1 MKEETNQTKGSSKDF
16 SSKFPH
22 TYAILLAIVILGA
35 VLSYIIPAGEYD
47 RVEVEDRVEVVSD
60 SYHAVEQSPVSLM
73 DLFMAIPNGLI
84 EAADIVFYI
93 FLIGG
98 AFGVIRATGAVEAII
113 QKVMNNVGN
122 NELLLI
128 PVVMFVFSVLGFT
141 TGMSEEAIIFVPIGI
156 MLAVALGYDAMVGTA
171 MVTLGAASGFIG
183 GMFNPFTVGVAHGIA
198 ELPIFSGWGFRTVVY
213 IVVLAAGILYVMSY
227 AKKVKKDPTKSLVY
241 SEGKE
246 GQLNFTDAD
255 MDNYVLSKRHI
266 VIVVLF
272 ALTIAI
278 NVFGIFQY
286 DWFLTELAANF
297 FVVGIIIGF
306 VGGLKLNDIFD
317 AFIEGMK
324 IVVYGAIIV
333 GFARAILVV
342 LESGLIIDTI
352 IYSMSAVLDY
362 IPNSLTALGM
372 LVVQVIINFFI
383 PSGSGQAVT
392 TMPVMIPISDLQD
405 IPRQVAVLAFQY
417 GDAITNSIIPTSA
430 SLMGVLAVAGIP
442 YIKWVK
448 FIWKLIVIWLVI
460 AAIALVVATLIH
472 LQ

>member
-16 SSKFPH
+16 SRKFPH

-60 SYHAVEQSPVSLM
+60 SYHAVEQNPVSLM

-122 NELLLI
+122 NEMLLI

-141 TGMSEEAIIFVPIGI
+141 TGMAEEAIIFVPIGI

>member
-1 MKEETNQTKGSSKDF
+1 MKEETNQTKGSNKDF

-22 TYAILLAIVILGA
+22 TYAILLAIVIIGA
-35 VLSYIIPAGEYD
+35 ALSYVIPAGEYD
-47 RVEVEDRVEVVSD
+47 RVEVDDRVEVVSD

-73 DLFMAIPNGLI
+73 DLFMAIPNGLM
-84 EAADIVFYI
+84 EASSIVFYI

-98 AFGVIRATGAVEAII
+98 AFGVIRSTGAIEAII
-113 QKVMNNVGN
+113 QKVMRNVGN
-122 NELLLI
+122 NEVLFI
-128 PVVMFVFSVLGFT
+128 PVVMFIFSVLGFT

-213 IVVLAAGILYVMSY
+213 IIVLAAGILYVMHY
-227 AKKVKKDPTKSLVY
+227 AKKVKNDPTKSLVY
-241 SEGKE
+241 NEGQE

-255 MDNYVLSKRHI
+255 MEKFEMSKRHI

-278 NVFGIFQY
+278 NVYGIFQY

-317 AFIEGMK
+317 SFIDGMK

-352 IYSMSAVLDY
+352 IYSMSSVLDL
-362 IPNSLTALGM
+362 IPNSLTAVGM
-372 LVVQVIINFFI
+372 LIVQVFINFFI
-383 PSGSGQAVT
+383 PSGSGQAMT
-392 TMPVMIPISDLQD
+392 TMPVMVPISDLQE
-405 IPRQVAVLAFQY
+405 IPRQVAVLAYQY

-448 FIWKLIVIWLVI
+448 FIWKLTLIWLVI